1 MKRIS
6 TIIIAM
12 ALLFGMA
19 QCKKQETPTNAGKPV
34 HITLNVGDN
43 GSRHIVD
50 PSNGS
55 VAPSDGDII
64 YVGHDGKFVGTLER
78 TNGIFSGTIYPNEN
92 VTGQKLHFYFLGG
105 KTPAT
110 APTAGTTES
119 FTISIDDQTDKL
131 PVLSYAASDQVY
143 IDGNTEYSAVLVN
156 QCALAKFT
164 LTTGTNENV
173 SVSGLRNEA
182 TVSFDTPGITAT
194 GEYGIITLYNVEPQN
209 ETNTVRYAILLP
221 QDEVDG
227 ADVIIGE
234 TSYNPI
240 VVPAIEPSH
249 YYGKDG
255 DLVIDNGTPAP
266 AVPEGAI
273 NGLFSVSATQQVYF
287 SQGNLQYIG
296 SAATPYWKFAE
307 HQWDYLGTTTGQNSS
322 NQNVD
327 RDLFGWGTSGWN
339 NGNYFYMPYN
349 TSNSTSSPYTSSNG
363 YGYGPTD
370 GSNYMYSLTESYA
383 NADWG
388 VYNNIMAGE
397 TEIAAGTYRTLTNDE
412 WGYLFNTRQTG
423 KTVNGTSNARYTE
436 ATINTDG
443 SSVNGIILFPD
454 GYSGPTSSTDGITF
468 GTINNSSAWGTRCT
482 TAGWQTLEAAGCVFL
497 PAAGHRFG
505 TSVFKVGSH
514 GYYWSSMCGNSGYAY
529 DLSFTSGYVG
539 PQSGGSRPY
548 GYSVRLACPSE

>member
-1 MKRIS
+1 MKKLS

-12 ALLFGMA
+12 ALLLGMA
-19 QCKKQETPTNAGKPV
+19 QCKKQETPASAGKTV
-34 HITLNVGDN
+34 HITLNMGNN
-43 GSRHIVD
+43 GSRHTVD
-50 PSNGS
+50 PISGA
-55 VAPSDGDII
+55 VDYTEGDII
-64 YVGHDGKFVGTLER
+64 YVGNNGKYIGFLTADANRV
-78 TNGIFSGTIYPNEN
+78 FSGDIQDPSTEDY
-92 VTGQKLHFYFLGG
+92 LHFYFLGG

-119 FTISIDDQTDKL
+119 FTINIADQTDKL
-131 PVLSYAASDQVY
+131 PVLSYAHSTVNY
-143 IDGNTEYSAVLVN
+143 TDGNTMYEAELQN

-164 LTTGTNENV
+164 LTQGTNEVVKVAGMN
-173 SVSGLRNEA
+173 NEA
-182 TVSFDTPGITAT
+182 TVNFGTPGITAT
-194 GEYGIITLYNVEPQN
+194 DEYGFITLNSGN
-209 ETNTVRYAILLP
+209 ETETQSGTVKYAILLP
-221 QDEVDG
+221 QDEVNG

-234 TSYNPI
+234 TSYTPI
-240 VVPAIEPSH
+240 VVPAIEASR
-249 YYGKDG
+249 YYGKEG
-255 DLVIDNGTPAP
+255 DLVIDNATPAP

-307 HQWDYLGTTTGQNSS
+307 HQWDYLGTTTGQNSN

-339 NGNYFYMPYN
+339 NDNYFYMPYN

-412 WGYLFNTRQTG
+412 WGYLFSSRQTG

-505 TSVFKVGSH
+505 TSVFRVGSH

-529 DLSFTSGYVG
+529 DLYFSSGYVG